1 MHAKVLCSLTLYDSI
16 VSKSIT
22 YSSIYQKLPA
32 FFPKVSVPVSVLIYR
47 TYYINKK
54 KEQMF
59 EKLLHI
65 CYLKTIIKARNFE
78 HVFLQSGGNIMENE
92 KYKRLIIEMVQN
104 VSDKNLLIRIYTYIK
119 HLIK

>member
-1 MHAKVLCSLTLYDSI
+1 MDRSGCRRSGFVFCQISFKRFT
-16 VSKSIT
+16 KN
-22 YSSIYQKLPA
+22 YQR

-47 TYYINKK
+47 TYYTNKK

-78 HVFLQSGGNIMENE
+78 RVFLQSGGNIMENE
-92 KYKRLIIEMVQN
+92 KYKRLIIDLINKIE
-104 VSDKNLLIRIYTYIK
+104 DEKTLLFILEIVLRLK
-119 HLIK
+119 D